1 MRINCEIPD
10 HIGRIF
16 KEFLQISD
24 QSDDDIAGYIILYL
38 QESALQALEAHRQ
51 REIGREIDQG
61 RDYYAKLTEEK
72 QEIDNKI
79 ADLTYFGSEWI
90 KRWSE
95 RAVEAVKQKKQE
107 KFKEVKRRW
116 QDATKDG
123 GSCAATRR
131 KA

>member
-1 MRINCEIPD
+1 MKIYCEIPD

-24 QSDDDIAGYIILYL
+24 QGDGDTAGYIILYL
-38 QESALQALEAHRQ
+38 QESALQKLEAYRQ
-51 REIGREIDQG
+51 REVNREIAQG
-61 RDYYAKLTEEK
+61 RDYYAELTEEK

-79 ADLTYFGSEWI
+79 ADLTYFGHEWI
-90 KRWSE
+90 RSWSE
-95 RAVEAVKQKKQE
+95 RAVEAFKRKKQE
-107 KFKEVKRRW
+107 EFKEVKRRW

-123 GSCAATRR
+123 GGCAIVGR

>member
-1 MRINCEIPD
+1 MRISCEIPD

-24 QSDDDIAGYIILYL
+24 QGDGDTAGYIILYL
-38 QESALQALEAHRQ
+38 QESALQKLEAYRQ
-51 REIGREIDQG
+51 REVNREIAQG
-61 RDYYAKLTEEK
+61 RDYYAELTEEK

-79 ADLTYFGSEWI
+79 ADLTYFGHEWI
-90 KRWSE
+90 KSWSE
-95 RAVEAVKQKKQE
+95 RTVEAFKQKKQE
-107 KFKEVKRRW
+107 EFKEVKRRW
-116 QDATKDG
+116 QDAFKDG

>member
-1 MRINCEIPD
+1 MKIYCEIPD

-51 REIGREIDQG
+51 REVGREIDQG

-72 QEIDNKI
+72 QEIDNEI
-79 ADLTYFGSEWI
+79 ADLTWFGSEWI

-95 RAVEAVKQKKQE
+95 RAVETVKQKKQE

-116 QDATKDG
+116 QDAFKDG
-123 GSCAATRR
+123 GGCAIVGR

>member
-1 MRINCEIPD
+1 MRISCEIPD

-24 QSDDDIAGYIILYL
+24 QSDSDMAGYIILYL

-51 REIGREIDQG
+51 REINREIAQG
-61 RDYYAKLTEEK
+61 RDYYAELTEEK

-79 ADLTYFGSEWI
+79 ADLTYFGREWI
-90 KRWSE
+90 KSWSE
-95 RAVEAVKQKKQE
+95 RTAEAFKRKKQE
-107 KFKEVKRRW
+107 EFKEVKRRW
-116 QDATKDG
+116 QDAFKDDG
-123 GSCAATRR
+123 GCAATRR